1 MLEFNFGLNNIKF
14 INRALKDNIEDQFY
28 IFKSVKFP
36 QVPKIIFLIVTLID
50 NTPLKNVLSNL
61 ITKLDEM
68 KSYYLII
75 ELSGMFVS
83 SLVWNIMIIR
93 NILKI
98 SRVIFD
104 YQDAHENFLNKLES
118 SLEIENTPKK
128 SGGVKFNSGNIFEK
142 QNEVDNLGY
151 TKNEKFDVNNNNF
164 YFSND
169 NSLLNELLMIYTRYY
184 NITKEELIKK
194 NHDSKRMM
202 FNNNKNGNQIEENEL
217 NSKLNK
223 NYLKSIT
230 KGQHENQQLIILT
243 QSVIY
248 ELLSTE
254 KIDCSGLITNFRFK
268 YMTNINFNPRKET
281 ISIKNSMFAYIE
293 KINNFELFIDDNNYN
308 DNELL
313 IEGDNKKDNIKILWR
328 EKNKIIEEFENNF
341 ENDDYLK
348 KEKLNSTFDSFLINA
363 YYKYL
368 RKIIFLNNS
377 SSIFLEDK
385 FD

>member
-1 MLEFNFGLNNIKF
+1 
-14 INRALKDNIEDQFY
+14 
-28 IFKSVKFP
+28 
-36 QVPKIIFLIVTLID
+36 
-50 NTPLKNVLSNL
+50 
-61 ITKLDEM
+61 
-68 KSYYLII
+68 
-75 ELSGMFVS
+75 MFVS

-128 SGGVKFNSGNIFEK
+128 NGGVKFNSGNIFEK

-217 NSKLNK
+217 FKLLRIISFYLPRFKLNVSMDYNFYVNSKLNK